1 MFEKIIFIYGMEAAL
16 RIIEN
21 KKGKNIIST
30 LQQVKLSPTNLTWSN
45 IGGQLIPS
53 KNVEGLLNK
62 IKSGTIESWNQ
73 VHAFYETESEKYNTR
88 KDLHALSTLEKL
100 TKKPLS
106 KVSSTQ
112 FVHWLDSYLEI
123 KKDITDRIQ
132 KTRAKDYANPFRKMV
147 YESEVEMIAVVGS
160 IQDNGFIK
168 EQNAALVQ
176 LELKLTNLKKELK
189 LK

>member
-1 MFEKIIFIYGMEAAL
+1 
-16 RIIEN
+16 
-21 KKGKNIIST
+21 
-30 LQQVKLSPTNLTWSN
+30 
-45 IGGQLIPS
+45 
-53 KNVEGLLNK
+53 
-62 IKSGTIESWNQ
+62 
-73 VHAFYETESEKYNTR
+73 
-88 KDLHALSTLEKL
+88 
-100 TKKPLS
+100 
-106 KVSSTQ
+106 
-112 FVHWLDSYLEI
+112 LEI

-147 YESEVEMIAVVGS
+147 YESEAEMIAVVGS